1 MTSSRTTSVARRPA
15 GSVPNNITAATFT
28 WSKGHVSVRDLV
40 VRRLV
45 PIPTVVRIST
55 TYRSDKFKFYEE
67 TVSVHVVICS
77 QFKL

>member
-15 GSVPNNITAATFT
+15 GGVPNDTTAATFT

-45 PIPTVVRIST
+45 PLPTVVRIST
-55 TYRSDKFKFYEE
+55 AYRSDKFRFYEG
-67 TVSVHVVICS
+67 TVSVRVRCALV
-77 QFKL
+77 